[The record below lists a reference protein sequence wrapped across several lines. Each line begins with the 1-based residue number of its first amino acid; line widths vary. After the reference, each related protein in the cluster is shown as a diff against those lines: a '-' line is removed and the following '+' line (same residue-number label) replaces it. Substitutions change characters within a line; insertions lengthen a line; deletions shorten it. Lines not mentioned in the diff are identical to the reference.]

1 MARQQRQFPQGK
13 YILRSQKM
21 IQDGQ
26 QYAVYLYYYWKG
38 TQVRRSVDLYVSKA
52 DWNQNAN
59 GGAGEFRPSYGDS
72 YKERNAYLKE
82 LMHDINCK
90 IMDYIKQH
98 GEIDGDTIE
107 AFVSGD
113 DKVLRQDNGTDFVEF
128 AKKRFVDRY
137 NSGKIGV
144 SSRENGI
151 SYINQFAK
159 FLKQEHRGT
168 HGQNNEL
175 LYLGEITEQLVL
187 DFRNWQLGND
197 RKVDTVNKVV
207 QAIGSVC
214 QYASQM
220 RYVPIEVTLAIK
232 DLHLSDKSL
241 DAEEVTVKY
250 LTEDELKAFAGI
262 RETLPHIRM
271 KEFHDMFMF
280 SFYACGLRLI
290 DMMTLRWI
298 DIDFKKQVIRKVQV
312 KTRNRNVIP
321 IRQPAIE
328 ILDRWKGRYKVFVFG
343 LLPDKFDLN
352 ADEELRRRRNS
363 VTNTINTSLKRQSKF
378 ANLKNEITFHWARHT
393 WAVLA
398 LEKGVEISKISRLL
412 GHTSTAISEKIYAV
426 FLPDTLS
433 EVVDE
438 TKSIICFVLFSLIR
452 TFASD
457 FHPIS
462 GAISTICQK
471 QR

>member
-1 MARQQRQFPQGK
+1 MARTARQFPQGK
-13 YILRSQKM
+13 FTLRTPKQTKNGQTEYVIYI
-21 IQDGQ
+21 
-26 QYAVYLYYYWKG
+26 YYYWQG
-38 TQVRRSVDLYVSKA
+38 RQLRRSTDLSVNKR
-52 DWNQNAN
+52 DWNQDAN
-59 GGAGEFRPSYGDS
+59 NGVGELRSSYGAD
-72 YKERNAYLKE
+72 YQERNIFLQKFLRGIDSQIIQYVEK
-82 LMHDINCK
+82 
-90 IMDYIKQH
+90 H
-98 GEIDGDTIE
+98 GNISCEVIEGFLDGSNE
-107 AFVSGD
+107 
-113 DKVLRQDNGTDFVEF
+113 VLRSDQGIDFVEF
-128 AKKRFVDRY
+128 AKQRFVDRY

-159 FLKQEHRGT
+159 FLKQEHRGS
-168 HGQNNEL
+168 HGQHNEL

-207 QAIGSVC
+207 QAIGGVC

-241 DAEEVTVKY
+241 DAEEMTVKY
-250 LTEDELKAFAGI
+250 LTEDELRQFAAI
-262 RETLPHIRM
+262 RDSLPHVRM

-298 DIDFKKQVIRKVQV
+298 DIDLKMQVIRKIQV

-321 IRQPAIE
+321 IREPAIE
-328 ILDRWKGRYKVFVFG
+328 ILNRWKGRYKVFVFG
-343 LLPDKFDLN
+343 LLSDKFDLN
-352 ADEELRRRRNS
+352 ADEELRKRRNS
-363 VTNTINTSLKRQSKF
+363 ITNTINTSLKRQSKF
-378 ANLKNEITFHWARHT
+378 ANLNREITFHFSRHT

-412 GHTSTAISEKIYAV
+412 GHTSSAVTEKIYA
-426 FLPDTLS
+426 LYLTDALA

-438 TKSIICFVLFSLIR
+438 L
-452 TFASD
+452 D
-457 FHPIS
+457 F
-462 GAISTICQK
+462 K
-471 QR
+471 F

>member
-1 MARQQRQFPQGK
+1 MARTARQFPQGK
-13 YILRSQKM
+13 FTLRTPKQTNNGQEYVIYI
-21 IQDGQ
+21 
-26 QYAVYLYYYWKG
+26 YYYWQG
-38 TQVRRSVDLYVSKA
+38 RQLRRSADLSVNKN

-59 GGAGEFRPSYGDS
+59 NGVGELRSSYGPDYQQRNLYLQKLLRGIDS
-72 YKERNAYLKE
+72 QIMQYVEK
-82 LMHDINCK
+82 HGDITCEV
-90 IMDYIKQH
+90 IE
-98 GEIDGDTIE
+98 GFLDGSND
-107 AFVSGD
+107 A
-113 DKVLRQDNGTDFVEF
+113 LRSDNGIDFVEF

-159 FLKQEHRGT
+159 FLKQEHRGS
-168 HGQNNEL
+168 HGQYNEL

-187 DFRNWQLGND
+187 DFRNWQLSND

-241 DAEEVTVKY
+241 DAKEITVKY
-250 LTEDELKAFAGI
+250 LTEDELKEFAGI

-298 DIDFKKQVIRKVQV
+298 DIDFKKQVIK
-312 KTRNRNVIP
+312 
-321 IRQPAIE
+321 
-328 ILDRWKGRYKVFVFG
+328 
-343 LLPDKFDLN
+343 KF
-352 ADEELRRRRNS
+352 R
-363 VTNTINTSLKRQSKF
+363 
-378 ANLKNEITFHWARHT
+378 
-393 WAVLA
+393 
-398 LEKGVEISKISRLL
+398 
-412 GHTSTAISEKIYAV
+412 
-426 FLPDTLS
+426 
-433 EVVDE
+433 
-438 TKSIICFVLFSLIR
+438 
-452 TFASD
+452 
-457 FHPIS
+457 
-462 GAISTICQK
+462 
-471 QR
+471 